1 MILYLILGILVCC
14 IIVLIA
20 VIWQYRK
27 KTLLLYDSLLQKLD
41 IAISGES
48 QNEFYD
54 ESFDSAI
61 TERLNR
67 MIQISSMRK
76 KNAEDERDVV
86 KSLISDI
93 SHQIR
98 TPLSNIILYVGLLK
112 ETNLNKKELALAD
125 KIESN
130 SEKLDFF
137 MKELIKSSCT
147 EQEIIH
153 VSPEL
158 VSVSELVNKACQ
170 SIELAA
176 LKKNIVLC
184 ISKIEGICYADI
196 KWTVEAVGNVLE
208 NAIKYSPENS
218 KVHISTILYES
229 FICIQIKDFGI
240 GIAEEEQGKIF
251 QRFYRGK
258 NVNNSTGFGIGL
270 YLTRE
275 VLAKQGGYVK
285 VNSKLDKGT
294 TVRIFLSRHSL

>member
-1 MILYLILGILVCC
+1 MILYLISGILVCC
-14 IIVLIA
+14 MIVLIV
-20 VIWQYRK
+20 VIWWYRK
-27 KTLLLYDSLLQKLD
+27 KTLLLYDNLLQKLD

-67 MIQISSMRK
+67 IIQISSMRK
-76 KNAEDERDVV
+76 KNAEEERDVV

-112 ETNLNKKELALAD
+112 ETNLNKKELTLAD

-137 MKELIKSSCT
+137 MKELIKSSYA
-147 EQEIIH
+147 EQEIIN

-158 VSVSELVNKACQ
+158 ASVSELVNKACQ

-184 ISKIEGICYADI
+184 KSQIEGICYADI

-218 KVHISTILYES
+218 KVHIRTILYES

-258 NVNNSTGFGIGL
+258 NVNNSAGFGIGL

-275 VLAKQGGYVK
+275 VLSKQGGYVK

-294 TVRIFLSRHSL
+294 TVSIFLSRHSL

>member
-14 IIVLIA
+14 IIVLIV

-27 KTLLLYDSLLQKLD
+27 KTLLLYDNLLQKLD

-48 QNEFYD
+48 QNEFYN

-137 MKELIKSSCT
+137 MKE
-147 EQEIIH
+147 Q
-153 VSPEL
+153 
-158 VSVSELVNKACQ
+158 
-170 SIELAA
+170 
-176 LKKNIVLC
+176 
-184 ISKIEGICYADI
+184 
-196 KWTVEAVGNVLE
+196 
-208 NAIKYSPENS
+208 
-218 KVHISTILYES
+218 
-229 FICIQIKDFGI
+229 
-240 GIAEEEQGKIF
+240 
-251 QRFYRGK
+251 
-258 NVNNSTGFGIGL
+258 
-270 YLTRE
+270 
-275 VLAKQGGYVK
+275 
-285 VNSKLDKGT
+285 
-294 TVRIFLSRHSL
+294 